1 MTEIL
6 ALIFTCKFLIFLTI
20 VVTILFVKYVIFK
33 HKMLVHQLS
42 KGFLGLTSSRKGILS
57 LLLFIGSQLPMTI
70 LCFLGKIDGTAYGIC
85 VSAVTTA
92 VVAVFCHTQSKTDQ
106 MLGTPQLPLPS
117 STIDTMINAGGDMT
131 QNMSG
136 PGITA
141 NVMPIIPNN
150 PPTT

>member
-1 MTEIL
+1 MNEIIAIL
-6 ALIFTCKFLIFLTI
+6 LGWKFL
-20 VVTILFVKYVIFK
+20 VLFVFVISVVFIKYIIFK
-33 HKMLVHQLS
+33 YKMLVHQLS
-42 KGFLGLTSSRKGILS
+42 KGFLGLTSSRKGVLS
-57 LLLFIGSQLPMTI
+57 LLLFLGSQLPMTV

-92 VVAVFCHTQSKTDQ
+92 VVAIFCHTQSKTDQ
-106 MLGTPQLPLPS
+106 MLGTSQFPLPS
-117 STIDTMINAGGDMT
+117 STIDTVINAAGNMT

-141 NVMPIIPNN
+141 NVTPIINN

>member
-1 MTEIL
+1 MNEIITIL
-6 ALIFTCKFLIFLTI
+6 FSWKFLITFAIIAT
-20 VVTILFVKYVIFK
+20 TLFVKYFIFK

-42 KGFLGLTSSRKGILS
+42 KGFLGLTSSRKGMLS
-57 LLLFIGSQLPMTI
+57 LLLFLGSQLPMTI

-106 MLGTPQLPLPS
+106 MLGTSQFPLPS
-117 STIDTMINAGGDMT
+117 STIDTMISAAGNIT

-141 NVMPIIPNN
+141 NVTPIINN